1 MRITDWLYARF
12 LRTQVLLDIL
22 LIRRHSQPPSVIYVV
37 HLDGRSAAIGPRPTT
52 QTTAGRMLN

>member
-22 LIRRHSQPPSVIYVV
+22 LIRKHSPPHIVYVV
-37 HLDGRSAAIGPRPTT
+37 HLDGRSAAMGPRATT
-52 QTTAGRMLN
+52 QTTAGRTLN